1 MKRKTKKPVSVLLCT
16 VLLLSLIPLTA
27 FADESK
33 AVKITEESKTAELV
47 TDTAKFISLD
57 EAKEIALKDAEL
69 DRNKQKITFTK
80 EELSRN
86 KGRPCYLLDFYTGEN
101 QYHYE
106 IDAKTGE
113 VIYGRRYILLTEAKK
128 IAVDDAGCTE
138 KVTFT
143 EEELVDG
150 GIKTPYY
157 RLVFADNKTQWTYRI
172 NAVSGDI
179 LEKKEENIGEADL
192 ISLEK
197 AKSIVLN
204 DAGLIEN
211 AEKIVFTKEELIRNQ
226 GKPYYL
232 LEFYTG
238 KYQYHYEIDAK
249 TGDIIYGRRY
259 ILLADAKRI
268 AVDDAECSDK
278 VTFLEE
284 ELVDGGIKTPY
295 YLLVFADNKTQ
306 WTYRINAISGAVMG
320 KHIDDISGTNFIS
333 LEEAKKIALK
343 DAKLDEYAQKIV
355 FTKTEL
361 NRSQGRPCY
370 ILEFYTGKYQY
381 HYEIDAKTGDI
392 IYGRRYILL
401 ADAKRIAVDDA
412 ECSDKVTF
420 LEEEL
425 VDGGIKTPYYLLVFA
440 DNKTQWTY
448 RINAIS
454 GAVMGKHI
462 DDISGTNFISLEEAK
477 KIALKDAK
485 LDEYAQKIVF
495 TKTELNR
502 SQGRPCYILE
512 FYTGKYQYH
521 YEIDAKT
528 GEIIYGR
535 RYILLADAKK
545 IAVDDAGCTEKVVFT
560 EEELVD
566 GGIKTPYY
574 RLVFTDRKTQWTY
587 RINAVSGAIL
597 EKKSKNTDEPDYISL
612 EEAKKIALKDA
623 ELDKYAQKIVF
634 TKTELNRY
642 QGKQCYLLEFYTGKN
657 QYYYQ
662 IDAKTGDIIYGR
674 RYILLADAKKIA
686 VDDAECSDRVTFLE
700 EELVDGG
707 IKTPYYLL
715 VFADNKTQWTYR
727 INAVTGGILKKKQKD
742 IKVKPDNEWENPFGD
757 VKKRDWFYFSVK
769 FAYDFG
775 LMKGTTEMEFSPDSY
790 VTRAMFVM
798 IIYRMEKEPQAG
810 GSVFVDV
817 EIGGYYDRAVAWANA
832 NGIVS
837 GVSKDRFA
845 PNDPITRE
853 QMATILYRYANFKGY
868 DIESNGNTAY
878 SDSSSISG
886 YARNAVSWAA
896 ANLLMKGDDDGSFLP
911 NANATRAQ
919 AAAVFARMIENLE

>member
-1 MKRKTKKPVSVLLCT
+1 MKRKTKKPVSVLLCI

-86 KGRPCYLLDFYTGEN
+86 KGRPCYMLDFYTGEN

-113 VIYGRRYILLTEAKK
+113 VIYGRRYILLAEAKK

-179 LEKKEENIGEADL
+179 LEKKEKNIGEADL

-197 AKSIVLN
+197 AKSIALN
-204 DAGLIEN
+204 DAGLVEN

-295 YLLVFADNKTQ
+295 YLLVFADNNTQ
-306 WTYRINAISGAVMG
+306 WTYRINAISGSVMG
-320 KHIDDISGTNFIS
+320 KHIDDIGGTNFIS

-343 DAKLDEYAQKIV
+343 DAKLDDTAQKIV

-361 NRSQGRPCY
+361 NR
-370 ILEFYTGKYQY
+370 
-381 HYEIDAKTGDI
+381 
-392 IYGRRYILL
+392 
-401 ADAKRIAVDDA
+401 
-412 ECSDKVTF
+412 
-420 LEEEL
+420 
-425 VDGGIKTPYYLLVFA
+425 
-440 DNKTQWTY
+440 N
-448 RINAIS
+448 
-454 GAVMGKHI
+454 
-462 DDISGTNFISLEEAK
+462 
-477 KIALKDAK
+477 
-485 LDEYAQKIVF
+485 
-495 TKTELNR
+495 
-502 SQGRPCYILE
+502 QGRPCYILE

-545 IAVDDAGCTEKVVFT
+545 IAVDDA
-560 EEELVD
+560 
-566 GGIKTPYY
+566 
-574 RLVFTDRKTQWTY
+574 
-587 RINAVSGAIL
+587 
-597 EKKSKNTDEPDYISL
+597 
-612 EEAKKIALKDA
+612 
-623 ELDKYAQKIVF
+623 
-634 TKTELNRY
+634 
-642 QGKQCYLLEFYTGKN
+642 
-657 QYYYQ
+657 
-662 IDAKTGDIIYGR
+662 
-674 RYILLADAKKIA
+674 
-686 VDDAECSDRVTFLE
+686 ECSDRVTFLE

-707 IKTPYYLL
+707 IKTPYYHL
-715 VFADNKTQWTYR
+715 VFADKKTQWTYR
-727 INAVTGGILKKKQKD
+727 INAVTGSILKKKQKD
-742 IKVKPDNEWENPFGD
+742 IKVKPDIEWENPFGD

-810 GSVFVDV
+810 GSVFADV

-832 NGIVS
+832 NGIIS

-853 QMATILYRYANFKGY
+853 QMATILYRYADFKGY
-868 DIESNGNTAY
+868 DVESNGKTAY

-886 YARNAVSWAA
+886 YAKNAVSWAA
-896 ANLLMKGDDDGSFLP
+896 ANLLMKGNDDGSFLP

-919 AAAVFARMIENLE
+919 AATVFARMIENLE

>member
-1 MKRKTKKPVSVLLCT
+1 MKRKAKKTVSILLCI

-33 AVKITEESKTAELV
+33 AVKITDESKSVDLV
-47 TDTAKFISLD
+47 TDTANFISLD

-113 VIYGRRYILLTEAKK
+113 IIYGRKYILLAEAKK

-138 KVTFT
+138 KVTFA

-157 RLVFADNKTQWTYRI
+157 LLVFADNKTQWTYRI

-179 LEKKEENIGEADL
+179 LEKKDENIGEADL

-197 AKSIVLN
+197 AKSIALK
-204 DAGLIEN
+204 DAGLVEN
-211 AEKIVFTKEELIRNQ
+211 AEKIVFTKEELNRNQ
-226 GKPYYL
+226 DKPYYL

-249 TGDIIYGRRY
+249 TGDIIYGRKY
-259 ILLADAKRI
+259 ILLADAKKI

-333 LEEAKKIALK
+333 LEEAKKVALK
-343 DAKLDEYAQKIV
+343 DAKLDDTAQKIV

-361 NRSQGRPCY
+361 NRSQ
-370 ILEFYTGKYQY
+370 
-381 HYEIDAKTGDI
+381 D
-392 IYGRRYILL
+392 
-401 ADAKRIAVDDA
+401 
-412 ECSDKVTF
+412 
-420 LEEEL
+420 
-425 VDGGIKTPYYLLVFA
+425 
-440 DNKTQWTY
+440 
-448 RINAIS
+448 
-454 GAVMGKHI
+454 
-462 DDISGTNFISLEEAK
+462 
-477 KIALKDAK
+477 
-485 LDEYAQKIVF
+485 
-495 TKTELNR
+495 
-502 SQGRPCYILE
+502 RPCYILE

-535 RYILLADAKK
+535 RYILIADAK
-545 IAVDDAGCTEKVVFT
+545 
-560 EEELVD
+560 
-566 GGIKTPYY
+566 
-574 RLVFTDRKTQWTY
+574 R
-587 RINAVSGAIL
+587 
-597 EKKSKNTDEPDYISL
+597 
-612 EEAKKIALKDA
+612 
-623 ELDKYAQKIVF
+623 
-634 TKTELNRY
+634 
-642 QGKQCYLLEFYTGKN
+642 
-657 QYYYQ
+657 
-662 IDAKTGDIIYGR
+662 
-674 RYILLADAKKIA
+674 IA
-686 VDDAECSDRVTFLE
+686 VDDAECTDRVTFLE

-707 IKTPYYLL
+707 IKTPYYHL
-715 VFADNKTQWTYR
+715 VFADKKTQWTYR
-727 INAVTGGILKKKQKD
+727 INAVTGSILKKKQKD
-742 IKVKPDNEWENPFGD
+742 IKVKPDIEWENPFGD

-896 ANLLMKGDDDGSFLP
+896 ANLLMKGNDDGSFLP

-919 AAAVFARMIENLE
+919 VAAVFARMIENLE

>member
-1 MKRKTKKPVSVLLCT
+1 MKTKTYKPISILLCIAM
-16 VLLLSLIPLTA
+16 LLSLIPMA
-27 FADESK
+27 VFADDSST
-33 AVKITEESKTAELV
+33 VKITDDSNSAEITKDSDSEKI
-47 TDTAKFISLD
+47 TDEAKFISLD

-80 EELSRN
+80 EVLSRN

-113 VIYGRRYILLTEAKK
+113 IIYGRKYILLADAKK

-138 KVTFT
+138 RVTFT

-157 RLVFADNKTQWTYRI
+157 MLVFADNKTRWTYRI

-179 LEKKEENIGEADL
+179 LEKKEENIVAADL

-197 AKSIVLN
+197 AKSIALN
-204 DAGLIEN
+204 DAALVEN

-226 GKPYYL
+226 SKPYYL

-284 ELVDGGIKTPY
+284 ELIDGGIKTPY
-295 YLLVFADNKTQ
+295 YLLVFADNETQ
-306 WTYRINAISGAVMG
+306 WTYRINAISGSVMG

-361 NRSQGRPCY
+361 NR
-370 ILEFYTGKYQY
+370 
-381 HYEIDAKTGDI
+381 
-392 IYGRRYILL
+392 
-401 ADAKRIAVDDA
+401 
-412 ECSDKVTF
+412 
-420 LEEEL
+420 
-425 VDGGIKTPYYLLVFA
+425 
-440 DNKTQWTY
+440 N
-448 RINAIS
+448 
-454 GAVMGKHI
+454 
-462 DDISGTNFISLEEAK
+462 
-477 KIALKDAK
+477 
-485 LDEYAQKIVF
+485 
-495 TKTELNR
+495 
-502 SQGRPCYILE
+502 QGRPCYILE

-545 IAVDDAGCTEKVVFT
+545 IAVDDAGCIERVTFT

-574 RLVFTDRKTQWTY
+574 RLVFADMKTQWTY

-623 ELDKYAQKIVF
+623 GLDKYAQKIVF

-642 QGKQCYLLEFYTGKN
+642 QGRQCYLLEFYTGKN

-662 IDAKTGDIIYGR
+662 IDAKTGDIIFGR
-674 RYILLADAKKIA
+674 CYILLADAKKIA
-686 VDDAECSDRVTFLE
+686 VDDAGCTERVTFTE
-700 EELVDGG
+700 EELIDGG
-707 IKTPYYLL
+707 IKTPYYHL
-715 VFADNKTQWTYR
+715 VFSDNKTQWTYR
-727 INAVTGGILKKKQKD
+727 INAVTGSILKKKQKEG
-742 IKVKPDNEWENPFGD
+742 IKEKPDIEWENPFGD
-757 VKKRDWFYFSVK
+757 VKRKDWFYFSVK

-775 LMKGTTEMEFSPDSY
+775 LMKGTAEMEFSPDSY

-798 IIYRMEKEPQAG
+798 IIYRMEKEPQTG
-810 GSVFVDV
+810 DSVFVDV
-817 EIGGYYDRAVAWANA
+817 EIGGYYDKAVAWANA

-868 DIESNGNTAY
+868 DVESNGNTAY
-878 SDSSSISG
+878 SDSDSISG

-896 ANLLMKGDDDGSFLP
+896 ANLLMKGNDDGSFLP
-911 NANATRAQ
+911 NANTTRAQ

>member
-1 MKRKTKKPVSVLLCT
+1 MKTKMYKPISILLCIAM
-16 VLLLSLIPLTA
+16 LLSLIPMTA
-27 FADESK
+27 FADDSK
-33 AVKITEESKTAELV
+33 AVRITDESKSVDLV

-113 VIYGRRYILLTEAKK
+113 VIYGRKYILLTEAKKIAVDDAECTEKVTFTEEELVDGGIKTPYYLLVFADNKTQWTYRINAVSGDILEKKDENIGEADLISLEKAKSIALNDAGLVENAEKIVFTKEELNRNQDKPYYLLEFYTGKYQYHYEIDAKTGEVIYGRRYILLTEAKK

-143 EEELVDG
+143 
-150 GIKTPYY
+150 
-157 RLVFADNKTQWTYRI
+157 
-172 NAVSGDI
+172 
-179 LEKKEENIGEADL
+179 
-192 ISLEK
+192 
-197 AKSIVLN
+197 
-204 DAGLIEN
+204 
-211 AEKIVFTKEELIRNQ
+211 
-226 GKPYYL
+226 
-232 LEFYTG
+232 
-238 KYQYHYEIDAK
+238 
-249 TGDIIYGRRY
+249 
-259 ILLADAKRI
+259 
-268 AVDDAECSDK
+268 
-278 VTFLEE
+278 EE

-333 LEEAKKIALK
+333 LEEAKKVALK
-343 DAKLDEYAQKIV
+343 DAKLDDTAQKIV

-361 NRSQGRPCY
+361 NRSQ
-370 ILEFYTGKYQY
+370 
-381 HYEIDAKTGDI
+381 D
-392 IYGRRYILL
+392 
-401 ADAKRIAVDDA
+401 
-412 ECSDKVTF
+412 
-420 LEEEL
+420 
-425 VDGGIKTPYYLLVFA
+425 
-440 DNKTQWTY
+440 
-448 RINAIS
+448 
-454 GAVMGKHI
+454 
-462 DDISGTNFISLEEAK
+462 
-477 KIALKDAK
+477 
-485 LDEYAQKIVF
+485 
-495 TKTELNR
+495 
-502 SQGRPCYILE
+502 RPCYILE

-535 RYILLADAKK
+535 RYILIADAKK
-545 IAVDDAGCTEKVVFT
+545 IAVDDAGCTEKVTFT

-574 RLVFTDRKTQWTY
+574 RLVFADRKTQWTY
-587 RINAVSGAIL
+587 RINAVSGDIL
-597 EKKSKNTDEPDYISL
+597 EKKSKNINEPDYISL
-612 EEAKKIALKDA
+612 EEAKEIALKDA

-634 TKTELNRY
+634 TKAEFNRY

-657 QYYYQ
+657 QFYYQ
-662 IDAKTGDIIYGR
+662 IDSKTGDIIYGR
-674 RYILLADAKKIA
+674 RYILLADAKRIA
-686 VDDAECSDRVTFLE
+686 VDDAECTDRVTFLE

-707 IKTPYYLL
+707 IKTPYYHL
-715 VFADNKTQWTYR
+715 VFADKKTQWTYR
-727 INAVTGGILKKKQKD
+727 INAVTGSILKKKQKD
-742 IKVKPDNEWENPFGD
+742 IKVKPDSEWENPFGD

-896 ANLLMKGDDDGSFLP
+896 ANLLMKGNDDGSFLP

>member
-1 MKRKTKKPVSVLLCT
+1 MKRKTIKPISILLCIAM
-16 VLLLSLIPLTA
+16 LLSLISMTA
-27 FADESK
+27 FAHDSG
-33 AVKITEESKTAELV
+33 AVKITDDSNPVKLTKAPDSEKINDE
-47 TDTAKFISLD
+47 AKFISLD
-57 EAKEIALKDAEL
+57 EAKEIALKDAGL

-106 IDAKTGE
+106 VDAKTGE
-113 VIYGRRYILLTEAKK
+113 IIYGRRYILLTEAKK

-138 KVTFT
+138 KVVFT

-157 RLVFADNKTQWTYRI
+157 LLVFSDTKIRWTYRI

-179 LEKKEENIGEADL
+179 LEKKEEKIGETDL

-197 AKSIVLN
+197 AKSIALK
-204 DAGLIEN
+204 DASLAEN

-268 AVDDAECSDK
+268 AVDDAECTER
-278 VTFLEE
+278 VTFSEE
-284 ELVDGGIKTPY
+284 ELVDGGVKTPY
-295 YLLVFADNKTQ
+295 YLLVFADKKTR
-306 WTYRINAISGAVMG
+306 WTYRINAVTGAILGKNEENIGETELISM
-320 KHIDDISGTNFIS
+320 
-333 LEEAKKIALK
+333 EEAKKIALK
-343 DAKLDEYAQKIV
+343 DAGLDDTAQKIV

-361 NRSQGRPCY
+361 NRNQGKPY
-370 ILEFYTGKYQY
+370 YLLEFYTGKNQY
-381 HYEIDAKTGDI
+381 HYEIDAKTGKI

-412 ECSDKVTF
+412 GCAERVTYT
-420 LEEEL
+420 EETL
-425 VDGGIKTPYYLLVFA
+425 VDGGIKTPYYRLVFA
-440 DNKTQWTY
+440 DNKTRWTY
-448 RINAIS
+448 RINAVT
-454 GAVMGKHI
+454 GAILGKNEENIAAADH
-462 DDISGTNFISLEEAK
+462 ISLGEAK
-477 KIALKDAK
+477 KIALKDAG
-485 LDEYAQKIVF
+485 LDKYAQKIVF
-495 TKTELNR
+495 TKEELNR
-502 SQGRPCYILE
+502 NQGKPYYLLE

-528 GEIIYGR
+528 GKIIYGR
-535 RYILLADAKK
+535 RYILLADAKR
-545 IAVDDAGCTEKVVFT
+545 IAVDDAGCT
-560 EEELVD
+560 
-566 GGIKTPYY
+566 
-574 RLVFTDRKTQWTY
+574 
-587 RINAVSGAIL
+587 
-597 EKKSKNTDEPDYISL
+597 
-612 EEAKKIALKDA
+612 
-623 ELDKYAQKIVF
+623 
-634 TKTELNRY
+634 
-642 QGKQCYLLEFYTGKN
+642 
-657 QYYYQ
+657 
-662 IDAKTGDIIYGR
+662 
-674 RYILLADAKKIA
+674 
-686 VDDAECSDRVTFLE
+686 DRVTFLE

-707 IKTPYYLL
+707 IKTPYYHL

-727 INAVTGGILKKKQKD
+727 INAVTGAILKRKQKD
-742 IKVKPDNEWENPFGD
+742 IGVKPDIEWENPFRD

-775 LMKGTTEMEFSPDSY
+775 LMKGTAEMEFAPDSY

-810 GSVFVDV
+810 DSAFMDV
-817 EIGGYYDRAVAWANA
+817 EVNGYYGKAVAWANA

-853 QMATILYRYANFKGY
+853 QMATILYRYANYKGY
-868 DIESNGNTAY
+868 DTESNGNTAY
-878 SDSSSISG
+878 TDSSFISG

-896 ANLLMKGDDDGSFLP
+896 ANLLMKGNADGSFSP
-911 NANATRAQ
+911 NENTTRAQ
-919 AAAVFARMIENLE
+919 AAAVFARMLENME

>member
-1 MKRKTKKPVSVLLCT
+1 MKRKTKKPVSVLLCI

-179 LEKKEENIGEADL
+179 LEKKEKNIGEADL

-197 AKSIVLN
+197 AKSIALN
-204 DAGLIEN
+204 DAGLVEN

-226 GKPYYL
+226 DKPYYL

-295 YLLVFADNKTQ
+295 YLLVFADNNTQ
-306 WTYRINAISGAVMG
+306 WTYRINAISGSVMG
-320 KHIDDISGTNFIS
+320 KHIDDIGGTNFIS

-343 DAKLDEYAQKIV
+343 DAKLDDTAQKIV

-361 NRSQGRPCY
+361 NR
-370 ILEFYTGKYQY
+370 
-381 HYEIDAKTGDI
+381 
-392 IYGRRYILL
+392 
-401 ADAKRIAVDDA
+401 
-412 ECSDKVTF
+412 
-420 LEEEL
+420 
-425 VDGGIKTPYYLLVFA
+425 
-440 DNKTQWTY
+440 N
-448 RINAIS
+448 
-454 GAVMGKHI
+454 
-462 DDISGTNFISLEEAK
+462 
-477 KIALKDAK
+477 
-485 LDEYAQKIVF
+485 
-495 TKTELNR
+495 
-502 SQGRPCYILE
+502 QGRPCYILE

-535 RYILLADAKK
+535 RYILLTDAKR
-545 IAVDDAGCTEKVVFT
+545 IAVDDAECSDKVTFL

-597 EKKSKNTDEPDYISL
+597 EKKSKHTDEPDYISL

-623 ELDKYAQKIVF
+623 ELDKYVQKIVF
-634 TKTELNRY
+634 TKAELNHY
-642 QGKQCYLLEFYTGKN
+642 QGKQCYLLEFYTGKY
-657 QYYYQ
+657 QYY
-662 IDAKTGDIIYGR
+662 
-674 RYILLADAKKIA
+674 
-686 VDDAECSDRVTFLE
+686 
-700 EELVDGG
+700 
-707 IKTPYYLL
+707 
-715 VFADNKTQWTYR
+715 
-727 INAVTGGILKKKQKD
+727 
-742 IKVKPDNEWENPFGD
+742 
-757 VKKRDWFYFSVK
+757 
-769 FAYDFG
+769 
-775 LMKGTTEMEFSPDSY
+775 
-790 VTRAMFVM
+790 
-798 IIYRMEKEPQAG
+798 
-810 GSVFVDV
+810 
-817 EIGGYYDRAVAWANA
+817 
-832 NGIVS
+832 
-837 GVSKDRFA
+837 
-845 PNDPITRE
+845 
-853 QMATILYRYANFKGY
+853 
-868 DIESNGNTAY
+868 
-878 SDSSSISG
+878 
-886 YARNAVSWAA
+886 
-896 ANLLMKGDDDGSFLP
+896 
-911 NANATRAQ
+911 
-919 AAAVFARMIENLE
+919 

>member
-1 MKRKTKKPVSVLLCT
+1 MKRKTNKSVSILLC
-16 VLLLSLIPLTA
+16 VAILLSLVTMTA
-27 FADESK
+27 FAVESK
-33 AVKITEESKTAELV
+33 AEKLTEDSKTEKVTFEPIAEKL
-47 TDTAKFISLD
+47 TEDSKTEKAAEDSKAEKAKDDSNSPEITKDSDSEKIADEAKFISLD

-80 EELSRN
+80 EVLSRN

-113 VIYGRRYILLTEAKK
+113 VIYGRKYILLAEAKK

-172 NAVSGDI
+172 NAVSGGI
-179 LEKKEENIGEADL
+179 LEKKSKNTDEPDF

-197 AKSIVLN
+197 AKSIALK
-204 DAGLIEN
+204 DAGLVEN

-226 GKPYYL
+226 DKPYYL

-268 AVDDAECSDK
+268 AVDDAECTDR

-295 YLLVFADNKTQ
+295 YLLVFADTKTR
-306 WTYRINAISGAVMG
+306 WTYRINAISGAVMA
-320 KHIDDISGTNFIS
+320 KHVEDVGGANFIS

-343 DAKLDEYAQKIV
+343 DAELDEYAQKIV

-361 NRSQGRPCY
+361 NR
-370 ILEFYTGKYQY
+370 
-381 HYEIDAKTGDI
+381 
-392 IYGRRYILL
+392 
-401 ADAKRIAVDDA
+401 
-412 ECSDKVTF
+412 
-420 LEEEL
+420 
-425 VDGGIKTPYYLLVFA
+425 
-440 DNKTQWTY
+440 N
-448 RINAIS
+448 
-454 GAVMGKHI
+454 
-462 DDISGTNFISLEEAK
+462 
-477 KIALKDAK
+477 
-485 LDEYAQKIVF
+485 
-495 TKTELNR
+495 
-502 SQGRPCYILE
+502 QGRPCYILE

-535 RYILLADAKK
+535 RYILLADAKR
-545 IAVDDAGCTEKVVFT
+545 IAVDDAECTDRVTFL

-574 RLVFTDRKTQWTY
+574 RLVFTNRKTQWTY

-623 ELDKYAQKIVF
+623 ELDEYAQKIVF
-634 TKTELNRY
+634 TKAEFNHY

-686 VDDAECSDRVTFLE
+686 VDDAECTDRVTFLE

-707 IKTPYYLL
+707 IKTPYYHL
-715 VFADNKTQWTYR
+715 VFADKKTQWTYR

-742 IKVKPDNEWENPFGD
+742 ISVNPDIEWDNPFGD

-810 GSVFVDV
+810 DSVFADV
-817 EIGGYYDRAVAWANA
+817 EIGGYYDKAVAWANA
-832 NGIVS
+832 NGIIS

-845 PNDPITRE
+845 PNEPITRE
-853 QMATILYRYANFKGY
+853 QMATILYRYADFKGY
-868 DIESNGNTAY
+868 DVESNGNTAY
-878 SDSSSISG
+878 SDGESISG
-886 YARNAVSWAA
+886 YARNAVSWAT
-896 ANLLMKGDDDGSFLP
+896 ANLLMKGNADGSFSP
-911 NANATRAQ
+911 KSNTTRAQ
-919 AAAVFARMIENLE
+919 AAAVFTRMIENLG

>member
-1 MKRKTKKPVSVLLCT
+1 MKRKTNKTVSILLCI
-16 VLLLSLIPLTA
+16 VMLLSLIPMTV

-33 AVKITEESKTAELV
+33 SVDLV

-86 KGRPCYLLDFYTGEN
+86 KGRPCYLLDFYTEEN

-106 IDAKTGE
+106 VDAKTGE
-113 VIYGRRYILLTEAKK
+113 VIYGRRYILLTDAKK

-138 KVTFT
+138 RVTFT

-157 RLVFADNKTQWTYRI
+157 LLVFADNKTQWTYRI

-179 LEKKEENIGEADL
+179 LEKKDENIGEAGL

-197 AKSIVLN
+197 AKSIALN
-204 DAGLIEN
+204 DAGLVEN
-211 AEKIVFTKEELIRNQ
+211 AEKIVFTKEELNRNQ
-226 GKPYYL
+226 DKPYYL

-249 TGDIIYGRRY
+249 TGEIIYGRRY

-284 ELVDGGIKTPY
+284 ELI
-295 YLLVFADNKTQ
+295 
-306 WTYRINAISGAVMG
+306 
-320 KHIDDISGTNFIS
+320 
-333 LEEAKKIALK
+333 
-343 DAKLDEYAQKIV
+343 
-355 FTKTEL
+355 
-361 NRSQGRPCY
+361 
-370 ILEFYTGKYQY
+370 
-381 HYEIDAKTGDI
+381 
-392 IYGRRYILL
+392 
-401 ADAKRIAVDDA
+401 
-412 ECSDKVTF
+412 
-420 LEEEL
+420 
-425 VDGGIKTPYYLLVFA
+425 
-440 DNKTQWTY
+440 
-448 RINAIS
+448 
-454 GAVMGKHI
+454 
-462 DDISGTNFISLEEAK
+462 
-477 KIALKDAK
+477 
-485 LDEYAQKIVF
+485 
-495 TKTELNR
+495 
-502 SQGRPCYILE
+502 
-512 FYTGKYQYH
+512 
-521 YEIDAKT
+521 
-528 GEIIYGR
+528 
-535 RYILLADAKK
+535 
-545 IAVDDAGCTEKVVFT
+545 
-560 EEELVD
+560 D

-634 TKTELNRY
+634 TKAEFNRY
-642 QGKQCYLLEFYTGKN
+642 QGRQCYLLEFYTGKN

-662 IDAKTGDIIYGR
+662 IDAKTGEILYGR

-686 VDDAECSDRVTFLE
+686 VDDAGCTDRVTFLE

-707 IKTPYYLL
+707 IKTPYYHL
-715 VFADNKTQWTYR
+715 VFADRKTQWTYR

-742 IKVKPDNEWENPFGD
+742 IKVKPDIEWENPFGD

-868 DIESNGNTAY
+868 DVESNGNTAY

>member
-1 MKRKTKKPVSVLLCT
+1 MKRKTNKTVSILLC
-16 VLLLSLIPLTA
+16 VAILLSLVTMTA
-27 FADESK
+27 FAVDSK
-33 AVKITEESKTAELV
+33 GVKITEDSKAEKVKDDSNSSKITKESDSEKITEDSKTEKTSEDSKTEKAAEDSKAEKV
-47 TDTAKFISLD
+47 KDDSNSSKITKDSDSGKITDEAKFISLD

-80 EELSRN
+80 EVLSRN
-86 KGRPCYLLDFYTGEN
+86 QGRPCYLLDFYTGEN

-113 VIYGRRYILLTEAKK
+113 VIYGRKYILLTEAKK

-157 RLVFADNKTQWTYRI
+157 LLVFADAKTQWTYRI

-179 LEKKEENIGEADL
+179 LEKKEENIGETDF

-197 AKSIVLN
+197 AKSIALK
-204 DAGLIEN
+204 DAGLVEN

-249 TGDIIYGRRY
+249 TGEIIYGRRY
-259 ILLADAKRI
+259 ILLANAKRI
-268 AVDDAECSDK
+268 AVDDAECTDR

-295 YLLVFADNKTQ
+295 YLLVFADINTQ
-306 WTYRINAISGAVMG
+306 WTYRVNAISGAVMG
-320 KHIDDISGTNFIS
+320 KHIEDIGGANFIS
-333 LEEAKKIALK
+333 LEEAKTIALK
-343 DAKLDEYAQKIV
+343 DAKLDDTAQKII

-361 NRSQGRPCY
+361 NR
-370 ILEFYTGKYQY
+370 
-381 HYEIDAKTGDI
+381 
-392 IYGRRYILL
+392 
-401 ADAKRIAVDDA
+401 
-412 ECSDKVTF
+412 
-420 LEEEL
+420 
-425 VDGGIKTPYYLLVFA
+425 
-440 DNKTQWTY
+440 N
-448 RINAIS
+448 
-454 GAVMGKHI
+454 
-462 DDISGTNFISLEEAK
+462 
-477 KIALKDAK
+477 
-485 LDEYAQKIVF
+485 
-495 TKTELNR
+495 
-502 SQGRPCYILE
+502 QGRPCYILE

-535 RYILLADAKK
+535 RYILLADAKR
-545 IAVDDAGCTEKVVFT
+545 IAVDDAGCT
-560 EEELVD
+560 
-566 GGIKTPYY
+566 
-574 RLVFTDRKTQWTY
+574 
-587 RINAVSGAIL
+587 
-597 EKKSKNTDEPDYISL
+597 
-612 EEAKKIALKDA
+612 
-623 ELDKYAQKIVF
+623 
-634 TKTELNRY
+634 
-642 QGKQCYLLEFYTGKN
+642 
-657 QYYYQ
+657 
-662 IDAKTGDIIYGR
+662 
-674 RYILLADAKKIA
+674 
-686 VDDAECSDRVTFLE
+686 DRVTFLE

-707 IKTPYYLL
+707 IKTPYYHL

-742 IKVKPDNEWENPFGD
+742 ISVKPDIEWENPFGD

-790 VTRAMFVM
+790 MTRAMFVM

-810 GSVFVDV
+810 GTVFVDV
-817 EIGGYYDRAVAWANA
+817 EIGSYYDRAVAWANA

-853 QMATILYRYANFKGY
+853 QMATILYRYADFKGF

-878 SDSSSISG
+878 SDSDSISG

-896 ANLLMKGDDDGSFLP
+896 ANLLMKGNADGSFSP
-911 NANATRAQ
+911 KSNTTRAQ

>member
-1 MKRKTKKPVSVLLCT
+1 M
-16 VLLLSLIPLTA
+16 
-27 FADESK
+27 
-33 AVKITEESKTAELV
+33 
-47 TDTAKFISLD
+47 
-57 EAKEIALKDAEL
+57 
-69 DRNKQKITFTK
+69 
-80 EELSRN
+80 
-86 KGRPCYLLDFYTGEN
+86 
-101 QYHYE
+101 
-106 IDAKTGE
+106 
-113 VIYGRRYILLTEAKK
+113 
-128 IAVDDAGCTE
+128 
-138 KVTFT
+138 
-143 EEELVDG
+143 
-150 GIKTPYY
+150 
-157 RLVFADNKTQWTYRI
+157 
-172 NAVSGDI
+172 
-179 LEKKEENIGEADL
+179 
-192 ISLEK
+192 
-197 AKSIVLN
+197 
-204 DAGLIEN
+204 
-211 AEKIVFTKEELIRNQ
+211 
-226 GKPYYL
+226 
-232 LEFYTG
+232 
-238 KYQYHYEIDAK
+238 
-249 TGDIIYGRRY
+249 
-259 ILLADAKRI
+259 
-268 AVDDAECSDK
+268 
-278 VTFLEE
+278 
-284 ELVDGGIKTPY
+284 
-295 YLLVFADNKTQ
+295 
-306 WTYRINAISGAVMG
+306 
-320 KHIDDISGTNFIS
+320 
-333 LEEAKKIALK
+333 
-343 DAKLDEYAQKIV
+343 

-361 NRSQGRPCY
+361 NR
-370 ILEFYTGKYQY
+370 
-381 HYEIDAKTGDI
+381 
-392 IYGRRYILL
+392 
-401 ADAKRIAVDDA
+401 
-412 ECSDKVTF
+412 
-420 LEEEL
+420 
-425 VDGGIKTPYYLLVFA
+425 
-440 DNKTQWTY
+440 N
-448 RINAIS
+448 
-454 GAVMGKHI
+454 
-462 DDISGTNFISLEEAK
+462 
-477 KIALKDAK
+477 
-485 LDEYAQKIVF
+485 
-495 TKTELNR
+495 
-502 SQGRPCYILE
+502 QGRPCYILE

-535 RYILLADAKK
+535 RYILLADAKR
-545 IAVDDAGCTEKVVFT
+545 IAIDDAGCTEKVTFT

-597 EKKSKNTDEPDYISL
+597 EKKSKNTDEQDYISL

-634 TKTELNRY
+634 TKVELNHY
-642 QGKQCYLLEFYTGKN
+642 QGKKCYLLEFYTGKN

-686 VDDAECSDRVTFLE
+686 VDDAECTDRVTFLE

-707 IKTPYYLL
+707 IKTPYYHL
-715 VFADNKTQWTYR
+715 VFADKKTQWTYR
-727 INAVTGGILKKKQKD
+727 INAVTGSILKKKQKD
-742 IKVKPDNEWENPFGD
+742 IKVKPDTEWENPFGD

-853 QMATILYRYANFKGY
+853 QMATILYRYADFKGY

-878 SDSSSISG
+878 SDSRSISG

-896 ANLLMKGDDDGSFLP
+896 ANLLMKGNDDGSFLP

>member
-1 MKRKTKKPVSVLLCT
+1 MKRKTKKPVSILLCI
-16 VLLLSLIPLTA
+16 VMLLSLIPMTA

-33 AVKITEESKTAELV
+33 AVKITAEAKVEKTKDDSKIEKVTEDSKTEKV
-47 TDTAKFISLD
+47 TEDSSSAKITKDSDSEKITDEAKFISLD

-86 KGRPCYLLDFYTGEN
+86 KGRPCYILEFYTEEN

-113 VIYGRRYILLTEAKK
+113 VIYGRKYILLTEAKK
-128 IAVDDAGCTE
+128 IAVDDAECSD
-138 KVTFT
+138 KVTFL

-157 RLVFADNKTQWTYRI
+157 LLVFADNKTQWTYRI

-179 LEKKEENIGEADL
+179 LEKKDENIGEADL

-197 AKSIVLN
+197 AKSIALK
-204 DAGLIEN
+204 DAGLVEN
-211 AEKIVFTKEELIRNQ
+211 AEKIVFTKDELNRNQ

-268 AVDDAECSDK
+268 AVDDAECTEK
-278 VTFLEE
+278 VTFIEE

-295 YLLVFADNKTQ
+295 YLLVFADNKTK
-306 WTYRINAISGAVMG
+306 WTYRINAISGTVMG

-343 DAKLDEYAQKIV
+343 DAKLDDTAQKIV

-361 NRSQGRPCY
+361 NR
-370 ILEFYTGKYQY
+370 
-381 HYEIDAKTGDI
+381 
-392 IYGRRYILL
+392 
-401 ADAKRIAVDDA
+401 
-412 ECSDKVTF
+412 
-420 LEEEL
+420 
-425 VDGGIKTPYYLLVFA
+425 
-440 DNKTQWTY
+440 N
-448 RINAIS
+448 
-454 GAVMGKHI
+454 
-462 DDISGTNFISLEEAK
+462 
-477 KIALKDAK
+477 
-485 LDEYAQKIVF
+485 
-495 TKTELNR
+495 
-502 SQGRPCYILE
+502 QGRPCYILE

-535 RYILLADAKK
+535 RYILLADAKR
-545 IAVDDAGCTEKVVFT
+545 IAVDDAGCTEKVSFT

-597 EKKSKNTDEPDYISL
+597 EKKSKNADEPDYISL

-634 TKTELNRY
+634 TKTEFNRY

-657 QYYYQ
+657 RYYYQ

-674 RYILLADAKKIA
+674 RYILLADAKRIA
-686 VDDAECSDRVTFLE
+686 VDDAGCTDRVTFLE

-707 IKTPYYLL
+707 IKTPYYHLA
-715 VFADNKTQWTYR
+715 FADKKTQWTYR
-727 INAVTGGILKKKQKD
+727 INAVTGSILKKKQKD
-742 IKVKPDNEWENPFGD
+742 IKVKPDIEWDNPFGD

-817 EIGGYYDRAVAWANA
+817 EIGGYYDKAVAWANA

-868 DIESNGNTAY
+868 DVESNGNTAY
-878 SDSSSISG
+878 SDGDSISG

-896 ANLLMKGDDDGSFLP
+896 ANLLMKGNDDGSFLP
-911 NANATRAQ
+911 KSNTTRAQ
-919 AAAVFARMIENLE
+919 AATVFARMIENLE

>member
-1 MKRKTKKPVSVLLCT
+1 MKAKMYKTISILICIIMLI
-16 VLLLSLIPLTA
+16 SLIPMNA
-27 FADESK
+27 FADDSK
-33 AVKITEESKTAELV
+33 AVKITAASKAVEV
-47 TDTAKFISLD
+47 TDDSNSAKITKDTDSEKITDEAKFISPE

-69 DRNKQKITFTK
+69 DRNKQKIVFTK

-86 KGRPCYLLDFYTGEN
+86 KGRPCYLLDFYTDEN

-113 VIYGRRYILLTEAKK
+113 VIYGRKYILLTEAKK

-138 KVTFT
+138 RVTFA

-157 RLVFADNKTQWTYRI
+157 LLVFADNKTQWTYRI

-197 AKSIVLN
+197 AKSIALK
-204 DAGLIEN
+204 DAALVEN

-226 GKPYYL
+226 SKPYYL

-238 KYQYHYEIDAK
+238 KYQYHYEIDAT

-268 AVDDAECSDK
+268 AVDDAECTDK
-278 VTFLEE
+278 VTFTEE
-284 ELVDGGIKTPY
+284 ELVDGGVKTPY
-295 YLLVFADNKTQ
+295 YLLVFADTKTQ
-306 WTYRINAISGAVMG
+306 WTYRINAISGSVMG

-343 DAKLDEYAQKIV
+343 DAKLDDTDQKIV

-361 NRSQGRPCY
+361 NR
-370 ILEFYTGKYQY
+370 
-381 HYEIDAKTGDI
+381 
-392 IYGRRYILL
+392 
-401 ADAKRIAVDDA
+401 
-412 ECSDKVTF
+412 
-420 LEEEL
+420 
-425 VDGGIKTPYYLLVFA
+425 
-440 DNKTQWTY
+440 N
-448 RINAIS
+448 
-454 GAVMGKHI
+454 
-462 DDISGTNFISLEEAK
+462 
-477 KIALKDAK
+477 
-485 LDEYAQKIVF
+485 
-495 TKTELNR
+495 
-502 SQGRPCYILE
+502 QGRPCYILE

-545 IAVDDAGCTEKVVFT
+545 IAVDDA
-560 EEELVD
+560 
-566 GGIKTPYY
+566 
-574 RLVFTDRKTQWTY
+574 
-587 RINAVSGAIL
+587 
-597 EKKSKNTDEPDYISL
+597 
-612 EEAKKIALKDA
+612 
-623 ELDKYAQKIVF
+623 
-634 TKTELNRY
+634 
-642 QGKQCYLLEFYTGKN
+642 
-657 QYYYQ
+657 
-662 IDAKTGDIIYGR
+662 
-674 RYILLADAKKIA
+674 
-686 VDDAECSDRVTFLE
+686 ECSDRVTFLE

-707 IKTPYYLL
+707 IKTPYYHL
-715 VFADNKTQWTYR
+715 VFADKKTQWTYR
-727 INAVTGGILKKKQKD
+727 INAVTGSILKKKQKD
-742 IKVKPDNEWENPFGD
+742 IKVKPDIEWENPFGD

-868 DIESNGNTAY
+868 DVESNGNTAY

>member
-1 MKRKTKKPVSVLLCT
+1 MKRKTKKPVSILLSI
-16 VLLLSLIPLTA
+16 VMLLSLIPMTA

-33 AVKITEESKTAELV
+33 AVKITGEAKVEKTKDDSKIEKV
-47 TDTAKFISLD
+47 TEDSKIEKVTEDSSSAKITKDSDSEKITDEAKFISLD

-86 KGRPCYLLDFYTGEN
+86 KGRPCYILEFYTEEN

-113 VIYGRRYILLTEAKK
+113 VIYGRKYILLTEAKK
-128 IAVDDAGCTE
+128 IAVDDAECSD
-138 KVTFT
+138 KVTFL

-157 RLVFADNKTQWTYRI
+157 LLVFADNNTQWTYRI

-179 LEKKEENIGEADL
+179 LEKKDENIGEADL

-197 AKSIVLN
+197 AKLIALN
-204 DAGLIEN
+204 DAGLVEN
-211 AEKIVFTKEELIRNQ
+211 AEKIVFTKEELNRNQ

-295 YLLVFADNKTQ
+295 YLLVFADNNTQ

-343 DAKLDEYAQKIV
+343 DAKLDDTSQKIV

-361 NRSQGRPCY
+361 NRNQGRPCY

-381 HYEIDAKTGDI
+381 Y
-392 IYGRRYILL
+392 
-401 ADAKRIAVDDA
+401 
-412 ECSDKVTF
+412 
-420 LEEEL
+420 
-425 VDGGIKTPYYLLVFA
+425 
-440 DNKTQWTY
+440 
-448 RINAIS
+448 
-454 GAVMGKHI
+454 
-462 DDISGTNFISLEEAK
+462 
-477 KIALKDAK
+477 
-485 LDEYAQKIVF
+485 
-495 TKTELNR
+495 
-502 SQGRPCYILE
+502 
-512 FYTGKYQYH
+512 

-535 RYILLADAKK
+535 RYILLADAKR
-545 IAVDDAGCTEKVVFT
+545 IAVDDAGCTEKVTFT

-612 EEAKKIALKDA
+612 EDAKKIALKDA
-623 ELDKYAQKIVF
+623 KLDKYAQKIVF
-634 TKTELNRY
+634 TKTEFNRY

-657 QYYYQ
+657 RYYYQ
-662 IDAKTGDIIYGR
+662 IDAKTGEIIYGR

-686 VDDAECSDRVTFLE
+686 VDDAGCTDRVTFLE

-707 IKTPYYLL
+707 IKTPYYHL
-715 VFADNKTQWTYR
+715 VFADRKTQWTYR

-742 IKVKPDNEWENPFGD
+742 IKVKPDIEWENPFGD

-817 EIGGYYDRAVAWANA
+817 EIGGYYDKAVAWANA
-832 NGIVS
+832 NGIIS

-853 QMATILYRYANFKGY
+853 QMATILYRYADFKGY
-868 DIESNGNTAY
+868 DVESNGNTAY
-878 SDSSSISG
+878 SDGDSISG

-896 ANLLMKGDDDGSFLP
+896 ANLLMKGNDDGSFLP
-911 NANATRAQ
+911 KSNTTRAQ
-919 AAAVFARMIENLE
+919 AATVFARMIENLE

>member
-1 MKRKTKKPVSVLLCT
+1 MKRKTKKTVSILLCI

-33 AVKITEESKTAELV
+33 AVKITDESKSADLV
-47 TDTAKFISLD
+47 TDTANFISLD
-57 EAKEIALKDAEL
+57 EAKEIALKDAGL

-113 VIYGRRYILLTEAKK
+113 VIYGRKYILLTDAKK
-128 IAVDDAGCTE
+128 IAVDDAECTE

-143 EEELVDG
+143 
-150 GIKTPYY
+150 
-157 RLVFADNKTQWTYRI
+157 
-172 NAVSGDI
+172 
-179 LEKKEENIGEADL
+179 
-192 ISLEK
+192 
-197 AKSIVLN
+197 
-204 DAGLIEN
+204 
-211 AEKIVFTKEELIRNQ
+211 
-226 GKPYYL
+226 
-232 LEFYTG
+232 
-238 KYQYHYEIDAK
+238 
-249 TGDIIYGRRY
+249 
-259 ILLADAKRI
+259 
-268 AVDDAECSDK
+268 
-278 VTFLEE
+278 EE

-343 DAKLDEYAQKIV
+343 DAGLDDTAQKIV

-361 NRSQGRPCY
+361 NRSQGRACY

-401 ADAKRIAVDDA
+401 ADAK
-412 ECSDKVTF
+412 
-420 LEEEL
+420 
-425 VDGGIKTPYYLLVFA
+425 
-440 DNKTQWTY
+440 
-448 RINAIS
+448 
-454 GAVMGKHI
+454 
-462 DDISGTNFISLEEAK
+462 
-477 KIALKDAK
+477 
-485 LDEYAQKIVF
+485 
-495 TKTELNR
+495 
-502 SQGRPCYILE
+502 
-512 FYTGKYQYH
+512 
-521 YEIDAKT
+521 
-528 GEIIYGR
+528 
-535 RYILLADAKK
+535 
-545 IAVDDAGCTEKVVFT
+545 
-560 EEELVD
+560 
-566 GGIKTPYY
+566 
-574 RLVFTDRKTQWTY
+574 
-587 RINAVSGAIL
+587 
-597 EKKSKNTDEPDYISL
+597 
-612 EEAKKIALKDA
+612 
-623 ELDKYAQKIVF
+623 
-634 TKTELNRY
+634 
-642 QGKQCYLLEFYTGKN
+642 
-657 QYYYQ
+657 
-662 IDAKTGDIIYGR
+662 
-674 RYILLADAKKIA
+674 KIA
-686 VDDAECSDRVTFLE
+686 VDDAECSGRVTFLE

-707 IKTPYYLL
+707 IKTPYYHL
-715 VFADNKTQWTYR
+715 VFADKKTQWTYR
-727 INAVTGGILKKKQKD
+727 INAVTGSILKKKQKD
-742 IKVKPDNEWENPFGD
+742 IKVKPDTEWENPFGD

-853 QMATILYRYANFKGY
+853 QMATILYRYADFKGY
-868 DIESNGNTAY
+868 DVESNGNTAY

-886 YARNAVSWAA
+886 YAKNAVSWAA
-896 ANLLMKGDDDGSFLP
+896 ANMLMKGNDDGSFLP

>member
-1 MKRKTKKPVSVLLCT
+1 MKAKMYKTISILICIIMLI
-16 VLLLSLIPLTA
+16 SLIPMNA
-27 FADESK
+27 FADDSK
-33 AVKITEESKTAELV
+33 AVKITAASKAVEV
-47 TDTAKFISLD
+47 TDDSNSAEITKDTDPEKITDEAKFISPE

-69 DRNKQKITFTK
+69 DRNKQKIVFTK

-86 KGRPCYLLDFYTGEN
+86 KGRPCYLLDFYTDEN

-113 VIYGRRYILLTEAKK
+113 VIYGRKYILLTEAKK

-138 KVTFT
+138 RVTFA

-157 RLVFADNKTQWTYRI
+157 LLVFADNKTQWTYRI

-179 LEKKEENIGEADL
+179 LEKKEKNIGEADL

-197 AKSIVLN
+197 AKSIALK
-204 DAGLIEN
+204 DAALVEN

-226 GKPYYL
+226 SKPYYL

-238 KYQYHYEIDAK
+238 KYQYHYEIDAT

-268 AVDDAECSDK
+268 AVDDAECTDK
-278 VTFLEE
+278 VTFTEE

-295 YLLVFADNKTQ
+295 YLLVFADTKTQ

-343 DAKLDEYAQKIV
+343 DAKLDDTAQKIV

-361 NRSQGRPCY
+361 NR
-370 ILEFYTGKYQY
+370 
-381 HYEIDAKTGDI
+381 
-392 IYGRRYILL
+392 
-401 ADAKRIAVDDA
+401 
-412 ECSDKVTF
+412 
-420 LEEEL
+420 
-425 VDGGIKTPYYLLVFA
+425 
-440 DNKTQWTY
+440 N
-448 RINAIS
+448 
-454 GAVMGKHI
+454 
-462 DDISGTNFISLEEAK
+462 
-477 KIALKDAK
+477 
-485 LDEYAQKIVF
+485 
-495 TKTELNR
+495 
-502 SQGRPCYILE
+502 QGRPCYILE

-545 IAVDDAGCTEKVVFT
+545 IAVDDAECTDRVTFI

-574 RLVFTDRKTQWTY
+574 H
-587 RINAVSGAIL
+587 
-597 EKKSKNTDEPDYISL
+597 
-612 EEAKKIALKDA
+612 
-623 ELDKYAQKIVF
+623 
-634 TKTELNRY
+634 
-642 QGKQCYLLEFYTGKN
+642 
-657 QYYYQ
+657 
-662 IDAKTGDIIYGR
+662 
-674 RYILLADAKKIA
+674 
-686 VDDAECSDRVTFLE
+686 
-700 EELVDGG
+700 
-707 IKTPYYLL
+707 L
-715 VFADNKTQWTYR
+715 VFADKKTKWTYR
-727 INAVTGGILKKKQKD
+727 INAVTGSILKKKQKD
-742 IKVKPDNEWENPFGD
+742 IKSKPDIEWENPFDD
-757 VKKRDWFYFSVK
+757 VKKKDWFYFSVK

-775 LMKGTTEMEFSPDSY
+775 LMKGTTEMEFSPDSF

-798 IIYRMEKEPQAG
+798 IIYRMEKEPQAS

-853 QMATILYRYANFKGY
+853 QMATILYRYADFKGY

-878 SDSSSISG
+878 SDSNSISG

-896 ANLLMKGDDDGSFLP
+896 ANLLMKGNDDGSFLP
-911 NANATRAQ
+911 NANTTRAQ
-919 AAAVFARMIENLE
+919 AAAVFTRMIENLE

>member
-1 MKRKTKKPVSVLLCT
+1 MKRKTNKTVSILLCAAI
-16 VLLLSLIPLTA
+16 LLSLVTMTA
-27 FADESK
+27 FAVDSK
-33 AVKITEESKTAELV
+33 DVKITENSKAEKVTVEPIAEKITEDSKTEKTSEDSKTEKAAEDSKTEKAAEDSKAEKV
-47 TDTAKFISLD
+47 KDDSNSSKITKDSDSGKITDEAKFISLD

-69 DRNKQKITFTK
+69 DRNKQKITFTN

-106 IDAKTGE
+106 VDAKTGE

-157 RLVFADNKTQWTYRI
+157 LLVFADNKTQWTYRI

-179 LEKKEENIGEADL
+179 LEKKEKNIGEADL

-197 AKSIVLN
+197 AKSIALN
-204 DAGLIEN
+204 DAGLVEN

-268 AVDDAECSDK
+268 AVDDA
-278 VTFLEE
+278 
-284 ELVDGGIKTPY
+284 
-295 YLLVFADNKTQ
+295 
-306 WTYRINAISGAVMG
+306 
-320 KHIDDISGTNFIS
+320 
-333 LEEAKKIALK
+333 
-343 DAKLDEYAQKIV
+343 
-355 FTKTEL
+355 
-361 NRSQGRPCY
+361 
-370 ILEFYTGKYQY
+370 
-381 HYEIDAKTGDI
+381 
-392 IYGRRYILL
+392 
-401 ADAKRIAVDDA
+401 
-412 ECSDKVTF
+412 
-420 LEEEL
+420 
-425 VDGGIKTPYYLLVFA
+425 
-440 DNKTQWTY
+440 
-448 RINAIS
+448 
-454 GAVMGKHI
+454 
-462 DDISGTNFISLEEAK
+462 
-477 KIALKDAK
+477 
-485 LDEYAQKIVF
+485 
-495 TKTELNR
+495 
-502 SQGRPCYILE
+502 
-512 FYTGKYQYH
+512 
-521 YEIDAKT
+521 
-528 GEIIYGR
+528 
-535 RYILLADAKK
+535 
-545 IAVDDAGCTEKVVFT
+545 GCTE
-560 EEELVD
+560 
-566 GGIKTPYY
+566 
-574 RLVFTDRKTQWTY
+574 
-587 RINAVSGAIL
+587 
-597 EKKSKNTDEPDYISL
+597 
-612 EEAKKIALKDA
+612 
-623 ELDKYAQKIVF
+623 
-634 TKTELNRY
+634 
-642 QGKQCYLLEFYTGKN
+642 
-657 QYYYQ
+657 
-662 IDAKTGDIIYGR
+662 
-674 RYILLADAKKIA
+674 
-686 VDDAECSDRVTFLE
+686 RVTFLE

-707 IKTPYYLL
+707 IKTPYYHL
-715 VFADNKTQWTYR
+715 VFADNKAQWTYR

-742 IKVKPDNEWENPFGD
+742 ISVKPDIEWENPFGD

-790 VTRAMFVM
+790 MTRAMFVM

-810 GSVFVDV
+810 GTVFVDV

-853 QMATILYRYANFKGY
+853 QMATILYRYADFKGY

-896 ANLLMKGDDDGSFLP
+896 ANLLMKGNDDGSFLP

>member
-1 MKRKTKKPVSVLLCT
+1 MKRKTIKPISILLCIAM
-16 VLLLSLIPLTA
+16 LLSLISMTA
-27 FADESK
+27 FAHDSG
-33 AVKITEESKTAELV
+33 AVKITDDSNPVKLTKAPDSEKINDE
-47 TDTAKFISLD
+47 AKFISLD
-57 EAKEIALKDAEL
+57 EAKEIALKDAGV

-106 IDAKTGE
+106 VDAKTGE
-113 VIYGRRYILLTEAKK
+113 IIYGRRYILLTEAKK

-138 KVTFT
+138 KVVFT

-157 RLVFADNKTQWTYRI
+157 LLVFSDTKIRWTYRI

-179 LEKKEENIGEADL
+179 LEKKEENIGETDL

-197 AKSIVLN
+197 AKSIALK
-204 DAGLIEN
+204 DASLAEN
-211 AEKIVFTKEELIRNQ
+211 AEKIVFTKEELSRNQ

-268 AVDDAECSDK
+268 AVDDAECTER
-278 VTFLEE
+278 VTYTEE
-284 ELVDGGIKTPY
+284 TLVDGGIKTPY
-295 YLLVFADNKTQ
+295 YRLVFADNKTR
-306 WTYRINAISGAVMG
+306 WTYRINAVTGAILG
-320 KHIDDISGTNFIS
+320 KNEENIAAADHIS
-333 LEEAKKIALK
+333 LGEAKKIALK
-343 DAKLDEYAQKIV
+343 DAGLDKYAQKIV

-361 NRSQGRPCY
+361 IRNQG
-370 ILEFYTGKYQY
+370 K
-381 HYEIDAKTGDI
+381 
-392 IYGRRYILL
+392 
-401 ADAKRIAVDDA
+401 
-412 ECSDKVTF
+412 
-420 LEEEL
+420 
-425 VDGGIKTPYYLLVFA
+425 PYYL
-440 DNKTQWTY
+440 
-448 RINAIS
+448 
-454 GAVMGKHI
+454 
-462 DDISGTNFISLEEAK
+462 
-477 KIALKDAK
+477 
-485 LDEYAQKIVF
+485 
-495 TKTELNR
+495 
-502 SQGRPCYILE
+502 LE

-535 RYILLADAKK
+535 RYILLADAKR
-545 IAVDDAGCTEKVVFT
+545 IAVDDAGCT
-560 EEELVD
+560 
-566 GGIKTPYY
+566 
-574 RLVFTDRKTQWTY
+574 
-587 RINAVSGAIL
+587 
-597 EKKSKNTDEPDYISL
+597 
-612 EEAKKIALKDA
+612 
-623 ELDKYAQKIVF
+623 
-634 TKTELNRY
+634 
-642 QGKQCYLLEFYTGKN
+642 
-657 QYYYQ
+657 
-662 IDAKTGDIIYGR
+662 
-674 RYILLADAKKIA
+674 
-686 VDDAECSDRVTFLE
+686 DRVTFLE

-707 IKTPYYLL
+707 IKTPYYHL

-727 INAVTGGILKKKQKD
+727 INAVTGAILKRKQKD
-742 IKVKPDNEWENPFGD
+742 IGVKPDIEWENPFRD

-775 LMKGTTEMEFSPDSY
+775 LMKGTAEMEFAPDSY

-810 GSVFVDV
+810 DAMFMDV
-817 EIGGYYDRAVAWANA
+817 EVNGYYGKAVAWANA

-853 QMATILYRYANFKGY
+853 QMATILYRYANYKGY
-868 DIESNGNTAY
+868 DTESNGNTAY
-878 SDSSSISG
+878 TDSSFISG

-896 ANLLMKGDDDGSFLP
+896 ANLLMKGNADGSFSP
-911 NANATRAQ
+911 NENTTRAQ
-919 AAAVFARMIENLE
+919 AAAVFSRMLENLE

>member
-1 MKRKTKKPVSVLLCT
+1 MKIKMFKPISVLLC
-16 VLLLSLIPLTA
+16 LAMLISLIPMTA
-27 FADESK
+27 FADASK
-33 AVKITEESKTAELV
+33 AVKITDESKAEKITEEVISEELKPEKITEETTSEKVSEETTAEKSSAEA
-47 TDTAKFISLD
+47 DSAKITKDSDSEKITEEAIFISLD
-57 EAKEIALKDAEL
+57 EAKEIALKDAGL

-80 EELSRN
+80 EILSRN

-113 VIYGRRYILLTEAKK
+113 VIYGRKYILLTEAKK
-128 IAVDDAGCTE
+128 IALDDAGCTE
-138 KVTFT
+138 KVAFT
-143 EEELVDG
+143 DEELVDG

-157 RLVFADNKTQWTYRI
+157 LLVFSDTKTRWTYRI

-179 LEKKEENIGEADL
+179 LGKKVETIVAADL

-197 AKSIVLN
+197 AKSIALK
-204 DAGLIEN
+204 DAGLVEN

-284 ELVDGGIKTPY
+284 ELIDGGIKTPY
-295 YLLVFADNKTQ
+295 YLLVFADNETQ
-306 WTYRINAISGAVMG
+306 WTYRINAISGSVMG
-320 KHIDDISGTNFIS
+320 KHIENIGEADFIS

-343 DAKLDEYAQKIV
+343 GAGLDEYAQKIV

-361 NRSQGRPCY
+361 NRNQGKPY
-370 ILEFYTGKYQY
+370 YLLEFYTGKYQY

-401 ADAKRIAVDDA
+401 SDAKKIAVDDA
-412 ECSDKVTF
+412 GCTERVTF

-425 VDGGIKTPYYLLVFA
+425 VDGGIKTPYYRLVFA
-440 DNKTQWTY
+440 DRKTQWTY
-448 RINAIS
+448 RINAVS
-454 GAVMGKHI
+454 GDILEKKHK
-462 DDISGTNFISLEEAK
+462 DISEPAYISLEEAK
-477 KIALKDAK
+477 KIALKDAG
-485 LDEYAQKIVF
+485 LDKYAQKIVF
-495 TKTELNR
+495 TKAELIR
-502 SQGRPCYILE
+502 SLNSPCYLFE
-512 FYTGKYQYH
+512 FYTGKNQYH

-535 RYILLADAKK
+535 KYILLSDAKK
-545 IAVDDAGCTEKVVFT
+545 IAVDDAGCT
-560 EEELVD
+560 
-566 GGIKTPYY
+566 
-574 RLVFTDRKTQWTY
+574 
-587 RINAVSGAIL
+587 
-597 EKKSKNTDEPDYISL
+597 
-612 EEAKKIALKDA
+612 
-623 ELDKYAQKIVF
+623 
-634 TKTELNRY
+634 
-642 QGKQCYLLEFYTGKN
+642 
-657 QYYYQ
+657 
-662 IDAKTGDIIYGR
+662 
-674 RYILLADAKKIA
+674 
-686 VDDAECSDRVTFLE
+686 DRVTFLE

-707 IKTPYYLL
+707 IKTPYYHL
-715 VFADNKTQWTYR
+715 VFADNRTQWTYR
-727 INAVTGGILKKKQKD
+727 INAVTGSVLKKKQKD
-742 IKVKPDNEWENPFGD
+742 IQVKPDIEWENPFGD
-757 VKKRDWFYFSVK
+757 VKKKDWFYFSVK

-775 LMKGTTEMEFSPDSY
+775 LMKGTTEMEFSPDSF

-798 IIYRMEKEPQAG
+798 ILYRMEKEPQAG
-810 GSVFVDV
+810 DSVFVDV
-817 EIGGYYDRAVAWANA
+817 EIGGYYGKAIAWANA

-853 QMATILYRYANFKGY
+853 QMATILYRYADFKGY
-868 DIESNGNTAY
+868 DVESNGNTAY
-878 SDSSSISG
+878 TDSASISG

-896 ANLLMKGDDDGSFLP
+896 ANMLMKGNDDGSFLP
-911 NANATRAQ
+911 NANTTRAQ
-919 AAAVFARMIENLE
+919 AAAVFTRMIENLE

>member
-1 MKRKTKKPVSVLLCT
+1 MKRKAKKTVSILLCI

-33 AVKITEESKTAELV
+33 AVKITDESKSVDLV
-47 TDTAKFISLD
+47 TDTANFISLD

-113 VIYGRRYILLTEAKK
+113 IIYGRKYILLAEAKK

-138 KVTFT
+138 KVTFA

-157 RLVFADNKTQWTYRI
+157 LLVFADNKTQWTYRI

-179 LEKKEENIGEADL
+179 LEKKDENIGEADL

-197 AKSIVLN
+197 AKSIALK
-204 DAGLIEN
+204 DAGLVEN
-211 AEKIVFTKEELIRNQ
+211 AEKIVFTKEELNRNQ
-226 GKPYYL
+226 DKPYYL

-249 TGDIIYGRRY
+249 TGDIIYGRKY
-259 ILLADAKRI
+259 ILLADAKKI

-333 LEEAKKIALK
+333 LEEAKKVALK
-343 DAKLDEYAQKIV
+343 DAKLDDTAQKIV

-361 NRSQGRPCY
+361 NRSQ
-370 ILEFYTGKYQY
+370 
-381 HYEIDAKTGDI
+381 D
-392 IYGRRYILL
+392 
-401 ADAKRIAVDDA
+401 
-412 ECSDKVTF
+412 
-420 LEEEL
+420 
-425 VDGGIKTPYYLLVFA
+425 
-440 DNKTQWTY
+440 
-448 RINAIS
+448 
-454 GAVMGKHI
+454 
-462 DDISGTNFISLEEAK
+462 
-477 KIALKDAK
+477 
-485 LDEYAQKIVF
+485 
-495 TKTELNR
+495 
-502 SQGRPCYILE
+502 RPCYILE

-535 RYILLADAKK
+535 RYILIADAK
-545 IAVDDAGCTEKVVFT
+545 
-560 EEELVD
+560 
-566 GGIKTPYY
+566 
-574 RLVFTDRKTQWTY
+574 R
-587 RINAVSGAIL
+587 
-597 EKKSKNTDEPDYISL
+597 
-612 EEAKKIALKDA
+612 
-623 ELDKYAQKIVF
+623 
-634 TKTELNRY
+634 
-642 QGKQCYLLEFYTGKN
+642 
-657 QYYYQ
+657 
-662 IDAKTGDIIYGR
+662 
-674 RYILLADAKKIA
+674 IA
-686 VDDAECSDRVTFLE
+686 VDDAECTDRVTFLE

-707 IKTPYYLL
+707 IKTPYYHL
-715 VFADNKTQWTYR
+715 VFADKKTQWTYR
-727 INAVTGGILKKKQKD
+727 INAVTGSILKKKQKD
-742 IKVKPDNEWENPFGD
+742 IKVKPDIEWENPFGD

-896 ANLLMKGDDDGSFLP
+896 ANLLMKGNDDGSFLP

>member
-249 TGDIIYGRRY
+249 TG
-259 ILLADAKRI
+259 
-268 AVDDAECSDK
+268 
-278 VTFLEE
+278 
-284 ELVDGGIKTPY
+284 
-295 YLLVFADNKTQ
+295 
-306 WTYRINAISGAVMG
+306 
-320 KHIDDISGTNFIS
+320 
-333 LEEAKKIALK
+333 
-343 DAKLDEYAQKIV
+343 
-355 FTKTEL
+355 
-361 NRSQGRPCY
+361 
-370 ILEFYTGKYQY
+370 
-381 HYEIDAKTGDI
+381 
-392 IYGRRYILL
+392 
-401 ADAKRIAVDDA
+401 
-412 ECSDKVTF
+412 
-420 LEEEL
+420 
-425 VDGGIKTPYYLLVFA
+425 
-440 DNKTQWTY
+440 
-448 RINAIS
+448 
-454 GAVMGKHI
+454 
-462 DDISGTNFISLEEAK
+462 
-477 KIALKDAK
+477 
-485 LDEYAQKIVF
+485 
-495 TKTELNR
+495 
-502 SQGRPCYILE
+502 
-512 FYTGKYQYH
+512 
-521 YEIDAKT
+521 
-528 GEIIYGR
+528 EIIYGR

-707 IKTPYYLL
+707 IKTPYYHL
-715 VFADNKTQWTYR
+715 VFADKKTQWTYR
-727 INAVTGGILKKKQKD
+727 INAVTGSILKKKQKD
-742 IKVKPDNEWENPFGD
+742 IKVKPDIEWENPFGD

-868 DIESNGNTAY
+868 DVESNGNTAY

>member
-1 MKRKTKKPVSVLLCT
+1 MKRKAKKTVSILLCI

-33 AVKITEESKTAELV
+33 AVKITDESKSADLV
-47 TDTAKFISLD
+47 TDTANFISLD

-106 IDAKTGE
+106 IDAKTG
-113 VIYGRRYILLTEAKK
+113 
-128 IAVDDAGCTE
+128 
-138 KVTFT
+138 
-143 EEELVDG
+143 
-150 GIKTPYY
+150 
-157 RLVFADNKTQWTYRI
+157 
-172 NAVSGDI
+172 
-179 LEKKEENIGEADL
+179 
-192 ISLEK
+192 
-197 AKSIVLN
+197 
-204 DAGLIEN
+204 
-211 AEKIVFTKEELIRNQ
+211 
-226 GKPYYL
+226 
-232 LEFYTG
+232 
-238 KYQYHYEIDAK
+238 
-249 TGDIIYGRRY
+249 DIIYGRKY
-259 ILLADAKRI
+259 ILLADAKKI

-333 LEEAKKIALK
+333 LEEAKKVALK
-343 DAKLDEYAQKIV
+343 DAKLDDTAQKIV

-361 NRSQGRPCY
+361 NRSQ
-370 ILEFYTGKYQY
+370 
-381 HYEIDAKTGDI
+381 D
-392 IYGRRYILL
+392 
-401 ADAKRIAVDDA
+401 
-412 ECSDKVTF
+412 
-420 LEEEL
+420 
-425 VDGGIKTPYYLLVFA
+425 
-440 DNKTQWTY
+440 
-448 RINAIS
+448 
-454 GAVMGKHI
+454 
-462 DDISGTNFISLEEAK
+462 
-477 KIALKDAK
+477 
-485 LDEYAQKIVF
+485 
-495 TKTELNR
+495 
-502 SQGRPCYILE
+502 RPCYILE

-535 RYILLADAKK
+535 RYILIADAKK
-545 IAVDDAGCTEKVVFT
+545 IAVDDAGCTEKVTFT

-574 RLVFTDRKTQWTY
+574 RLVFADRKTQWTY
-587 RINAVSGAIL
+587 RINAVSGDIL
-597 EKKSKNTDEPDYISL
+597 EKKSKNINEPDYISL
-612 EEAKKIALKDA
+612 EEARKIALKDA

-634 TKTELNRY
+634 TKAEFNRY

-657 QYYYQ
+657 QFYYQ
-662 IDAKTGDIIYGR
+662 IDSKTGDIIYGR
-674 RYILLADAKKIA
+674 RYILLADAKRIA
-686 VDDAECSDRVTFLE
+686 VDDAECTDRVTFLE
-700 EELVDGG
+700 EVLVDGG
-707 IKTPYYLL
+707 IKTPYYHL
-715 VFADNKTQWTYR
+715 VFADKKTQWTYR
-727 INAVTGGILKKKQKD
+727 INAVTGSILKKKQKD
-742 IKVKPDNEWENPFGD
+742 IKVKPDIEWENPFGD

-853 QMATILYRYANFKGY
+853 QMATILYRYADFKGY

-896 ANLLMKGDDDGSFLP
+896 ANLLMKGNDDGSFLP

>member
-1 MKRKTKKPVSVLLCT
+1 MKRKTNKPISILLCI
-16 VLLLSLIPLTA
+16 VMLISLIPMTA
-27 FADESK
+27 FADESR
-33 AVKITEESKTAELV
+33 AVKITDESKTEKV
-47 TDTAKFISLD
+47 TDDSHSSKITKDSDSEKITDEAKFISLE

-80 EELSRN
+80 AELSRN

-113 VIYGRRYILLTEAKK
+113 IIYGRKYILLADAKK
-128 IAVDDAGCTE
+128 IAVDDAECTE

-157 RLVFADNKTQWTYRI
+157 HLVFADNKTQWTYRI

-179 LEKKEENIGEADL
+179 LEKKDENIGEADL

-197 AKSIVLN
+197 AKSIALK
-204 DAGLIEN
+204 DAGLVEN

-226 GKPYYL
+226 DKPYYL
-232 LEFYTG
+232 
-238 KYQYHYEIDAK
+238 
-249 TGDIIYGRRY
+249 
-259 ILLADAKRI
+259 
-268 AVDDAECSDK
+268 
-278 VTFLEE
+278 
-284 ELVDGGIKTPY
+284 
-295 YLLVFADNKTQ
+295 
-306 WTYRINAISGAVMG
+306 
-320 KHIDDISGTNFIS
+320 
-333 LEEAKKIALK
+333 
-343 DAKLDEYAQKIV
+343 
-355 FTKTEL
+355 
-361 NRSQGRPCY
+361 
-370 ILEFYTGKYQY
+370 
-381 HYEIDAKTGDI
+381 
-392 IYGRRYILL
+392 
-401 ADAKRIAVDDA
+401 
-412 ECSDKVTF
+412 
-420 LEEEL
+420 
-425 VDGGIKTPYYLLVFA
+425 
-440 DNKTQWTY
+440 
-448 RINAIS
+448 
-454 GAVMGKHI
+454 
-462 DDISGTNFISLEEAK
+462 
-477 KIALKDAK
+477 
-485 LDEYAQKIVF
+485 
-495 TKTELNR
+495 
-502 SQGRPCYILE
+502 LE

-545 IAVDDAGCTEKVVFT
+545 IAVDDAGCTEKVTFI

-574 RLVFTDRKTQWTY
+574 RLVFTYRKTQWTY
-587 RINAVSGAIL
+587 RINAVSGDIL

-634 TKTELNRY
+634 TKAEFNRY

-662 IDAKTGDIIYGR
+662 IDAKTGEIIYGR

-686 VDDAECSDRVTFLE
+686 VDDAECTDRVTFLE

-707 IKTPYYLL
+707 IKTPYYHL
-715 VFADNKTQWTYR
+715 VFADRKTQWTYR

-742 IKVKPDNEWENPFGD
+742 IKVKPDIEWENPFGD
-757 VKKRDWFYFSVK
+757 VKKKDWFYFSVK
-769 FAYDFG
+769 FAYDLG

-817 EIGGYYDRAVAWANA
+817 EIGGYYDKAVAWANA

-878 SDSSSISG
+878 TDSDSISD
-886 YARNAVSWAA
+886 YAKNAVSWAA
-896 ANLLMKGDDDGSFLP
+896 ANLLMKGNDDGSFLP
-911 NANATRAQ
+911 NANTTRAQ
-919 AAAVFARMIENLE
+919 AAAVFTRMIENLE

>member
-1 MKRKTKKPVSVLLCT
+1 MKRKTKKPVSVLLCI

-113 VIYGRRYILLTEAKK
+113 VIYGRRYILLTEAKR

-179 LEKKEENIGEADL
+179 LEKKEKNIGEADL

-197 AKSIVLN
+197 AKSIALN

-295 YLLVFADNKTQ
+295 YLLVFADNNTQ
-306 WTYRINAISGAVMG
+306 WTYRINAISGSVMG
-320 KHIDDISGTNFIS
+320 KHIDDIGGTNFIS

-343 DAKLDEYAQKIV
+343 DAKLDDTAQKIV

-361 NRSQGRPCY
+361 NR
-370 ILEFYTGKYQY
+370 
-381 HYEIDAKTGDI
+381 
-392 IYGRRYILL
+392 
-401 ADAKRIAVDDA
+401 
-412 ECSDKVTF
+412 
-420 LEEEL
+420 
-425 VDGGIKTPYYLLVFA
+425 
-440 DNKTQWTY
+440 N
-448 RINAIS
+448 
-454 GAVMGKHI
+454 
-462 DDISGTNFISLEEAK
+462 
-477 KIALKDAK
+477 
-485 LDEYAQKIVF
+485 
-495 TKTELNR
+495 
-502 SQGRPCYILE
+502 QGRPCYILE

-535 RYILLADAKK
+535 RYILLTDAKR
-545 IAVDDAGCTEKVVFT
+545 IAVDDAGCTEKVAFT

-623 ELDKYAQKIVF
+623 GLDKYAQKIVF
-634 TKTELNRY
+634 TKTEFNRY

-657 QYYYQ
+657 RYYYQ

-707 IKTPYYLL
+707 IKTPYYHL

-727 INAVTGGILKKKQKD
+727 INAVTGSILKKKQKD
-742 IKVKPDNEWENPFGD
+742 IKVKPDIEWENPFGD
-757 VKKRDWFYFSVK
+757 VKRRDWFYFSVK

-775 LMKGTTEMEFSPDSY
+775 LMKGTAEMEFSPDSY

-810 GSVFVDV
+810 GSVFADV

-886 YARNAVSWAA
+886 YAKNAVSWAA
-896 ANLLMKGDDDGSFLP
+896 ANLLMKGNDDGSFLP

-919 AAAVFARMIENLE
+919 AAKVIYLVYDKLK

>member
-1 MKRKTKKPVSVLLCT
+1 MKRKTKKSVSILLCM
-16 VLLLSLIPLTA
+16 VMLLSLTPLTA
-27 FADESK
+27 FANESK
-33 AVKITEESKTAELV
+33 AVKITDEAKSEKITNDLKTEKTKNGSKAEKV
-47 TDTAKFISLD
+47 TEDSKVEKTVEKTKDDSNTEKVTEDSNSTKITKDSDSGKITDEAKFISLE
-57 EAKEIALKDAEL
+57 EAKEIVLKDAEL

-80 EELSRN
+80 EVLSRN
-86 KGRPCYLLDFYTGEN
+86 QGRPCYLLDFYTGEN

-106 IDAKTGE
+106 VDAKTGE
-113 VIYGRRYILLTEAKK
+113 VIYGRKYILLTEAKK

-138 KVTFT
+138 RVTFT

-157 RLVFADNKTQWTYRI
+157 MLVFTDNKTLWTYRI
-172 NAVSGDI
+172 NAISGDI

-197 AKSIVLN
+197 AKSIALN
-204 DAGLIEN
+204 DAGLVEN

-226 GKPYYL
+226 DKPYYL

-306 WTYRINAISGAVMG
+306 WTYRINAISGA
-320 KHIDDISGTNFIS
+320 
-333 LEEAKKIALK
+333 
-343 DAKLDEYAQKIV
+343 
-355 FTKTEL
+355 
-361 NRSQGRPCY
+361 
-370 ILEFYTGKYQY
+370 
-381 HYEIDAKTGDI
+381 
-392 IYGRRYILL
+392 
-401 ADAKRIAVDDA
+401 
-412 ECSDKVTF
+412 
-420 LEEEL
+420 
-425 VDGGIKTPYYLLVFA
+425 
-440 DNKTQWTY
+440 
-448 RINAIS
+448 
-454 GAVMGKHI
+454 
-462 DDISGTNFISLEEAK
+462 
-477 KIALKDAK
+477 
-485 LDEYAQKIVF
+485 
-495 TKTELNR
+495 
-502 SQGRPCYILE
+502 
-512 FYTGKYQYH
+512 
-521 YEIDAKT
+521 
-528 GEIIYGR
+528 
-535 RYILLADAKK
+535 
-545 IAVDDAGCTEKVVFT
+545 
-560 EEELVD
+560 
-566 GGIKTPYY
+566 
-574 RLVFTDRKTQWTY
+574 
-587 RINAVSGAIL
+587 IL

-634 TKTELNRY
+634 TKAELNYYYGRR
-642 QGKQCYLLEFYTGKN
+642 CYLLEFYTGKN

-662 IDAKTGDIIYGR
+662 IDTKTGEIVYGR
-674 RYILLADAKKIA
+674 RYILLSDAKKIA
-686 VDDAECSDRVTFLE
+686 VDDAGCTERVTFLE

-707 IKTPYYLL
+707 IKTPYYHL
-715 VFADNKTQWTYR
+715 VFADNKAQWTYR
-727 INAVTGGILKKKQKD
+727 INAVTGSILKKKQKD
-742 IKVKPDNEWENPFGD
+742 ISVKPEIEWENPFGD

-775 LMKGTTEMEFSPDSY
+775 LMKGTTEMEFSPNSY

-798 IIYRMEKEPQAG
+798 IIYRMEKEPQAE

-853 QMATILYRYANFKGY
+853 QMATILYRYADFKGF

-878 SDSSSISG
+878 SDSNSISG

-896 ANLLMKGDDDGSFLP
+896 ANLLIKGNDDGSFLP